1 MSFLRVASTIANRQC
16 CTLAHQ
22 QTAVSQTLRPRDAG
36 GIFGSNQNDS
46 RKQLRPQGA
55 EGHSAR
61 KLSHYQRELPSG
73 HIPFSCPEGRSLFQE
88 ALRSG
93 QMETYFYVAEQFQTQ
108 AEPTYCGLATLAMV
122 LNALRVDP
130 MRKWKG
136 SWRWFTEENLGCGCI
151 SPKSVEQGMAMQVLA
166 SLADC
171 NGAATE
177 VMYAPSAIHNSKEA
191 KEFADF
197 FRAIVR
203 ETCSRG
209 ERQFLIASYSRG
221 FLGQTGDGHFS
232 PIGGYHEESDSVL
245 IMDVARFKYPPH
257 WAPLKDLAS
266 AMMLPDSET
275 GKPRGFMRLSAH
287 PKTHAQKISAPRK
300 PLEVRYLPKAAGQW
314 IAGSLLEKLAEDQR
328 KLRNFHSWSMLALSR
343 WLSAVE
349 ATSPGILGNIVVVDD
364 MDLFM
369 GIVQQIYSRS
379 ELFRTLCKSYAEL
392 QALGF
397 EDSFPALR
405 IHECKL
411 EDCQS
416 LSDAPQTCGELWI
429 LFLLLLPQHLRAAVS
444 EHLAHP
450 NLSSEICKMVR
461 CPWALPMEALKET
474 LHFALPAKQSCTR
487 WAGDGYLAFGPQ
499 PTLGTTG
506 IALVPQPAHL
516 GQLRIC

>member
-1 MSFLRVASTIANRQC
+1 V
-16 CTLAHQ
+16 
-22 QTAVSQTLRPRDAG
+22 
-36 GIFGSNQNDS
+36 
-46 RKQLRPQGA
+46 
-55 EGHSAR
+55 
-61 KLSHYQRELPSG
+61 
-73 HIPFSCPEGRSLFQE
+73 
-88 ALRSG
+88 
-93 QMETYFYVAEQFQTQ
+93 
-108 AEPTYCGLATLAMV
+108 
-122 LNALRVDP
+122 
-130 MRKWKG
+130 
-136 SWRWFTEENLGCGCI
+136 
-151 SPKSVEQGMAMQVLA
+151 
-166 SLADC
+166 
-171 NGAATE
+171 
-177 VMYAPSAIHNSKEA
+177 
-191 KEFADF
+191 
-197 FRAIVR
+197 
-203 ETCSRG
+203 
-209 ERQFLIASYSRG
+209 
-221 FLGQTGDGHFS
+221 
-232 PIGGYHEESDSVL
+232 
-245 IMDVARFKYPPH
+245 
-257 WAPLKDLAS
+257 PLKDLAS

-287 PKTHAQKISAPRK
+287 PKTQAQQISAPQK

-314 IAGSLLEKLAEDQR
+314 IAGSLLEKLAEDQ
-328 KLRNFHSWSMLALSR
+328 LDQYHNFTWPTLALSR
-343 WLSAVE
+343 WLSAAEV
-349 ATSPGILGNIVVVDD
+349 TSPGILGKIVVVDD

>member
-1 MSFLRVASTIANRQC
+1 MSSLRVVSNTASRQF
-16 CTLAHQ
+16 CTLVVQ
-22 QTAVSQTLRPRDAG
+22 QRATAQQMVKPRDAG
-36 GIFGSNQNDS
+36 EMFGINGNIS
-46 RKQLRPQGA
+46 RKQLRPRA
-55 EGHSAR
+55 VERHFVT
-61 KLSHYQRELPSG
+61 KLSHYQRELPNG
-73 HIPFSCPEGRSLFQE
+73 HIPFSCPEGRSLFQQ
-88 ALRSG
+88 ALSNG
-93 QMETYFYVAEQFQTQ
+93 QMETYFYMAEQFQTQ

-130 MRKWKG
+130 MRAWKG

-151 SPKSVEQGMAMQVLA
+151 TQKSVEHGMAMQVLA

-177 VMYAPSAIHNSKEA
+177 VMYAPRASHDSEDA
-191 KEFADF
+191 KQFADF
-197 FRAIVR
+197 FRETVR
-203 ETCSRG
+203 ETCSSG
-209 ERQFLIASYSRG
+209 ERRFLIASYSRG

-266 AMMLPDSET
+266 AMLLPDSET
-275 GKPRGFMRLSAH
+275 GEPRGFMRLSAH
-287 PKTHAQKISAPRK
+287 PKTQAQQISAPQK

-314 IAGSLLEKLAEDQR
+314 IAGSLLEKLAENQ
-328 KLRNFHSWSMLALSR
+328 LHHFNSWSTLALSR
-343 WLSAVE
+343 WLSAVQ
-349 ATSPGILGNIVVVDD
+349 ATSPGILGKIVVVDD

-379 ELFRTLCKSYAEL
+379 ELFRELCRSYAEL

-397 EDSFPALR
+397 DNSFPPLR
-405 IHECKL
+405 IHDSKL
-411 EDCQS
+411 DNCQS
-416 LSDAPQTCGELWI
+416 PPGAPQTCGELWI

-450 NLSSEICKMVR
+450 DLSSEICKMVR

-474 LHFALPAKQSCTR
+474 LHFALPAKQSCT
-487 WAGDGYLAFGPQ
+487 WLAGDGNLSFGPQ
-499 PTLGTTG
+499 L
-506 IALVPQPAHL
+506 LWQ
-516 GQLRIC
+516 